1 MKPTTY
7 QPWVFRFA
15 VFTACVALLPIVMG
29 GLVTT
34 MQAGMAFADWPS
46 SDGQGMLTYPWLK
59 SAGDKFLEHGHR
71 LAGMLIG
78 FVSISL
84 AAILWLREN
93 RTWVRWCG
101 VAVLLCVIAQ
111 GLLGGQR
118 VLLDDLG
125 LAFLHSGFANL
136 VFAFMAAV
144 ALFTSR
150 GWLHAS
156 ETVAPK
162 NIRRIRTLAA
172 ASTAVLFVQYILG
185 GLLRHLGWWPHQHLG
200 FAVVVFVV
208 ISLTVWAARTDK
220 QPWIW
225 RPAHWL
231 AILLVVQIALG
242 CGAWVTKFGFGGYL
256 VVDGSLS
263 QVIFRTAH
271 FVVGLLTFMVSV
283 NLLLRTA
290 RLCAVG
296 RGSRN
301 NPPVLEK
308 SFVSPGQLGL
318 QGGAR

>member
-1 MKPTTY
+1 MKPTVY

-34 MQAGMAFADWPS
+34 MKAGMAFADWPS
-46 SDGQGMLTYPWLK
+46 SDGHGMFAYPWLQ
-59 SAGDKFLEHGHR
+59 SAGDKFFEHGHR

-78 FVSISL
+78 FVSIVL
-84 AAILWLREN
+84 AAILWVFEK

-118 VLLDDLG
+118 VLLDQLG
-125 LAFLHSGFANL
+125 LAFLHGGFANL

-150 GWLHAS
+150 GWMNAA
-156 ETVAPK
+156 EKAVPN
-162 NIRRIRTLAA
+162 NIHRIRTFAA

-208 ISLTVWAARTDK
+208 VSMTVWVARTDK

-225 RPAHWL
+225 KPAHWL
-231 AILLVVQIALG
+231 ALMLVAQIALG
-242 CGAWVTKFGFGGYL
+242 LGAWVTKFGFGNYL
-256 VVDGSLS
+256 VVEGSLS

-271 FVVGLLTFMVSV
+271 FVLGLLTFMVSV
-283 NLLLRTA
+283 NLLLRAA
-290 RLCAVG
+290 RLCAVND
-296 RGSRN
+296 GSRN
-301 NPPVLEK
+301 NAPVMEN
-308 SFVSPGQLGL
+308 SFVSPNQFSL